1 MQLQHRTVGCNLFGS
16 RLRWG
21 ETEARNYPSGT
32 QKNHRSGAHGCKKI
46 TERDGSCKSP
56 TIIAPPPLGPRKPSD
71 QTPAAQI
78 GPGLW
83 SPARSFRSAREQEL
97 AGRDAALRR
106 CRCRRL
112 SPVEDAGQLAA
123 SAFQTRGSSRKR
135 DGQPADFGGCPR
147 AAASSG
153 KETAGALRH
162 QHCWPLTVRSSS
174 ALERTLDRMQC
185 DEHPADMR
193 LHNLQRQ
200 VAARPHA
207 WIS

>member
-1 MQLQHRTVGCNLFGS
+1 MAS
-16 RLRWG
+16 RAVWG
-21 ETEARNYPSGT
+21 GHLDEGDGRNRLPAA
-32 QKNHRSGAHGCKKI
+32 RSGAPACGV
-46 TERDGSCKSP
+46 DGDSMARWTGGGRYFKYRP
-56 TIIAPPPLGPRKPSD
+56 ALGPREPSD

-185 DEHPADMR
+185 DEQPAHMC

-200 VAARPHA
+200 VYVHPHA

>member
-1 MQLQHRTVGCNLFGS
+1 MWGGHLDEGDGRN
-16 RLRWG
+16 RLPAARGGAPACGVDGDSMARWTWG
-21 ETEARNYPSGT
+21 GRYF
-32 QKNHRSGAHGCKKI
+32 KYR
-46 TERDGSCKSP
+46 
-56 TIIAPPPLGPRKPSD
+56 PPLGPRDPSD

-97 AGRDAALRR
+97 ARRDAALRR

-153 KETAGALRH
+153 KETAGARRH

-185 DEHPADMR
+185 DEQPAHMC

-200 VAARPHA
+200 VYVHPHA